1 MHEVSGCA
9 PSSGAEERSPSIF
22 ADEHALVGR
31 LRARDED
38 AFRALLDARHAA
50 LVRLAAVYVADRDV
64 AEDVAQETWVA
75 VLQGLDRFEERSSLT
90 TWIFGILINQARRR
104 GRREGRSIP
113 FSALAAAELD
123 DDEPLL
129 PPERF
134 LPAGHRWAGHWA
146 SPPQPW
152 DDAPEARLLGG
163 ETRQL
168 IAAAIDALPPA
179 QRLVI
184 AMRDIDGCSASDV
197 CGALGLSE
205 ANQRVLLHRARTK
218 VRRALAGYLT
228 DEVA

>member
-1 MHEVSGCA
+1 MAELSDCA
-9 PSSGAEERSPSIF
+9 PSRGGERTPPAF

-31 LRARDED
+31 LRARDEE
-38 AFRALLDARHAA
+38 AFRALLDGRHAA
-50 LVRLAAVYVADRDV
+50 LVRLAGAYVADRDV
-64 AEDVAQETWVA
+64 AEDVAQETWIA
-75 VLQGLDRFEERSSLT
+75 VLQGIDRFEGRSSLT

-123 DDEPLL
+123 DGEPLL
-129 PPERF
+129 PAARF

-146 SPPQPW
+146 SPPRSW
-152 DDAPEARLLGG
+152 DDAPEERLLGR
-163 ETRQL
+163 EAESQ

-184 AMRDIDGCSASDV
+184 AMRDVHGCSAGEV
-197 CGALGLSE
+197 CGALGLTD

-218 VRRALAGYLT
+218 VRRALARYLT
-228 DEVA
+228 DEEA